1 MDRNTRYIVRLM
13 FQTKVYSCDGAAF
26 ESFFTQ
32 IMQRHNRNFQQVKP
46 QGQYGDRKNDGFDKT
61 TGTYYQV
68 YAPEDIKIKEKET
81 IEKLVTDFSGLY
93 AYWQSLYPIQSFFY
107 VVNDK
112 YKGAYASLFA
122 ELRKIEIQ
130 YKDVC
135 ANPFLCRDL
144 EDIFLSLDDVA
155 INDIIG
161 VIPNPDNVGVEYG
174 VMKDVVDY
182 MLKVKTNPQK
192 EVIPINP
199 NFEEKIIFNK
209 LSEQVALYL
218 KSYRINEGIINDF
231 FEYNSNFIKNELRDV
246 FNGLYNEAL
255 SVIPDATNK
264 SDEVFFYIYE
274 KAYPQHTFAI
284 DAVIFTLMSYYFE
297 YCDIFKAPEI

>member
-112 YKGAYASLFA
+112 
-122 ELRKIEIQ
+122 
-130 YKDVC
+130 
-135 ANPFLCRDL
+135 
-144 EDIFLSLDDVA
+144 
-155 INDIIG
+155 
-161 VIPNPDNVGVEYG
+161 
-174 VMKDVVDY
+174 
-182 MLKVKTNPQK
+182 
-192 EVIPINP
+192 
-199 NFEEKIIFNK
+199 
-209 LSEQVALYL
+209 
-218 KSYRINEGIINDF
+218 
-231 FEYNSNFIKNELRDV
+231 
-246 FNGLYNEAL
+246 
-255 SVIPDATNK
+255 
-264 SDEVFFYIYE
+264 
-274 KAYPQHTFAI
+274 
-284 DAVIFTLMSYYFE
+284 
-297 YCDIFKAPEI
+297 